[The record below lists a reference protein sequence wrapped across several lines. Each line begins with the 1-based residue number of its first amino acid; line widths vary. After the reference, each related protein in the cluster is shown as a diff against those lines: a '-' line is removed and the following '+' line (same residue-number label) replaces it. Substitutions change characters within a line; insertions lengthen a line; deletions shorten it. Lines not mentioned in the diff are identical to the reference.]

1 MSNVRYILFIILLT
15 ASTAQAQEGKPIDRV
30 IAVVGANIALQSE
43 LENQYMQ
50 MLAQGYTPS
59 DRSRCEV
66 FEQLMYQKLL
76 LHQAQVDSVE
86 VGEGEVEE
94 EMNRRI
100 QYFVNQLGSP
110 EKLEEYYD
118 KSILEIKDEFRTLIK
133 NQLLSQKME
142 AKVSG
147 DVKVTPS
154 EVRAYF
160 RSIPPDSLPYINS
173 EVELGRIMK
182 MPQLTKQQKED
193 ARKQCNDI
201 RNRVLAGESMKTMAI
216 LYSQDPGSAKKG
228 GELGFFERGMMVPE
242 FDAVAFKLRGDTVSE
257 VFETE
262 YGYHFM
268 QLIERRGDQ
277 INVRHVL
284 IQAKLSAE
292 DLERARLE
300 LDSVY
305 ELISSGKMTFEK
317 AAEKF
322 SDDENSRQNGGLMFN
337 PQTNT
342 TKFETDLLSY
352 IDKKLIFTIDR
363 MKVGELSKPVLTV
376 SPDNKE
382 SYSLFMLR
390 SRTEPHR
397 ANLKDDYQRIQKVA
411 EMDKQ
416 NRQVGEWVSE
426 KAAKTFIRMD
436 DEFKDCDFNNRWI
449 N

>member
-1 MSNVRYILFIILLT
+1 
-15 ASTAQAQEGKPIDRV
+15 V
-30 IAVVGANIALQSE
+30 I
-43 LENQYMQ
+43 
-50 MLAQGYTPS
+50 
-59 DRSRCEV
+59 
-66 FEQLMYQKLL
+66 
-76 LHQAQVDSVE
+76 
-86 VGEGEVEE
+86 
-94 EMNRRI
+94 
-100 QYFVNQLGSP
+100 
-110 EKLEEYYD
+110 
-118 KSILEIKDEFRTLIK
+118 
-133 NQLLSQKME
+133 
-142 AKVSG
+142 
-147 DVKVTPS
+147 
-154 EVRAYF
+154 
-160 RSIPPDSLPYINS
+160 
-173 EVELGRIMK
+173 
-182 MPQLTKQQKED
+182 
-193 ARKQCNDI
+193 
-201 RNRVLAGESMKTMAI
+201 AGESFKTLAVM
-216 LYSQDPGSAKKG
+216 YSLDPGSAKKG

-242 FDAVAFKLRGDTVSE
+242 FDAVAFKLRGNTVSE

-262 YGYHFM
+262 YGFHFM

-277 INVRHVL
+277 INVRHIL

-292 DLERARLE
+292 DLERSRLL

-305 ELISSGKMTFEK
+305 ELISTGKMTFEK

-322 SDDENSRQNGGLMFN
+322 SDDENSKQNGGLMFN

-363 MKVGELSKPVLTV
+363 MKVGELSRPVLTT

-416 NRQVGEWVSE
+416 NRQVGEWVGE
-426 KAAKTFIRMD
+426 KAAKTFIRID

>member
-1 MSNVRYILFIILLT
+1 MSNLRNILLIFLLT
-15 ASTAQAQEGKPIDRV
+15 ASAAMAQEGKPIDRV

-50 MLAQGYTPS
+50 MLAQGYTPN

-86 VGEGEVEE
+86 VGEAEVEE

-100 QYFVNQLGSP
+100 QYFVSQLGSP
-110 EKLEEYYD
+110 EKLEEYYE

-160 RSIPPDSLPYINS
+160 RSIHPDSLPDINS

-182 MPQLTKQQKED
+182 MPQLTKAQKDD
-193 ARKQCNDI
+193 ARKNCNDI

-300 LDSVY
+300 LDSIY
-305 ELISSGKMTFEK
+305 ELISSGRMTFEK

-322 SDDENSRQNGGLMFN
+322 SDDENSKQNGGLMFN

-363 MKVGELSKPVLTV
+363 MKVGELSKPVLTT

-382 SYSLFMLR
+382 SYSLFVLK

-416 NRQVGEWVSE
+416 NRQVGEWVGE
-426 KAAKTFIRMD
+426 KAAKTFIRID